1 MQARESRRS
10 YFLNGRE
17 VHLPS
22 DGLLGHV
29 LRFRLL
35 SGLHVPLKRGNDSS
49 VARNFEVHY
58 VEIRDDYADVEEK
71 IRYYAEHVDE
81 AETIIR
87 KAHEFVDR
95 FRNAER
101 EDIISLLVLKKYFE
115 KTDQSV

>member
-1 MQARESRRS
+1 MEGQ
-10 YFLNGRE
+10 LIPN
-17 VHLPS
+17 
-22 DGLLGHV
+22 
-29 LRFRLL
+29 
-35 SGLHVPLKRGNDSS
+35 
-49 VARNFEVHY
+49 VHY

-71 IRYYAEHVDE
+71 IPYYAEHVDE

-87 KAHEFVDR
+87 NAHEFVDR